1 MLSKQTYVLAS
12 ALSRQL
18 IFASSSSAFL
28 ECPVCPCFHAF
39 GHAWPCLVFHLL
51 PQTLLFFL
59 VSRLTVTL
67 SLASLSLNSFLSSSS
82 SYTSGSPPFLTFII
96 GCHLFLSEVFS
107 PALCNCV
114 SHSFRARPVHPV
126 VIFPIP
132 VVYPGGWTWL
142 WLSCHR
148 RGGSDGCNIKTLC
161 PCVFKPFCP
170 TTQVWLKCRLQ
181 VPTRC
186 VFLKELPDYTE
197 AHVCHL

>member
-1 MLSKQTYVLAS
+1 MPRVPLFSCFWSCLA
-12 ALSRQL
+12 LL
-18 IFASSSSAFL
+18 SAFTFS
-28 ECPVCPCFHAF
+28 PKPYF
-39 GHAWPCLVFHLL
+39 
-51 PQTLLFFL
+51 FFL

-82 SYTSGSPPFLTFII
+82 SYTSGSTPSLTFII

-107 PALCNCV
+107 PSLCNWV

-148 RGGSDGCNIKTLC
+148 RGGSDGRNIKTLC

-170 TTQVWLKCRLQ
+170 TTQVWLKCWLQ
-181 VPTRC
+181 LPTRC
-186 VFLKELPDYTE
+186 VFLKELPNYTE